1 MEIEIREWVQLLFR
15 RWKQQNLVTYELWL
29 REGRT
34 RGDDDLKILAWVTE
48 WMMERKDSLRK
59 WGGEPKSGFNLA
71 HVMLQVSVSQ

>member
-59 WGGEPKSGFNLA
+59 WGGEPKSGLNLA